1 MLDLGRNRR
10 RYPQRTEERGK
21 NIGLAEPIDPWV
33 HTQIR
38 LARRQGLLNGPRV
51 SPIQSYASIVLDT
64 IEMRDKALQQD
75 RELRLALLASG
86 QVDRE
91 DWGNLFTELS
101 DIVVEDDDAAD
112 IDDEEEDVSTRWDF
126 SNAELNRS
134 QEQVEAEIR
143 AMLASASSGSVSFE
157 APTYEGWL

>member
-1 MLDLGRNRR
+1 M
-10 RYPQRTEERGK
+10 
-21 NIGLAEPIDPWV
+21 
-33 HTQIR
+33 
-38 LARRQGLLNGPRV
+38 